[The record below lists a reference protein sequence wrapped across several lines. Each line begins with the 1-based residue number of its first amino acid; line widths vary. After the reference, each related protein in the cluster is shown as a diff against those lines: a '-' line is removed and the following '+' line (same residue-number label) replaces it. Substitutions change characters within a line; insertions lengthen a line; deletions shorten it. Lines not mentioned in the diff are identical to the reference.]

1 MTRRVVITG
10 LGVVCPVG
18 NNTKDAWQ
26 SIYQGISGIDIVK
39 DWQEQIW
46 ADKKLEVIIGG
57 EVKNFNADDF
67 IEPKKDTKKMGRFM
81 HLALAASKE
90 AWAMANLPVKLEEPQ
105 AYRAG
110 AIIGVGMLGLD
121 ILCNNYD
128 TLTKQGPHRVSPFFV
143 PGTISNLAAG
153 HLGIKYNL
161 QADNFVISSACTS
174 GTHAIGEAFHKIRY
188 NKADLMIA
196 GGTESSM
203 HALALA
209 GFNNMHALNKNANND
224 PTKASKPFDLH
235 REGFVMGEGAGVL
248 ILEDL
253 ESALKRNANI
263 IAEIVGYGSS
273 CDANHITAPAP
284 FGAGAQRAMR
294 LALED
299 ANISPDAID
308 YINAHGTSTP
318 LNDKLESYAI
328 KVVFK
333 EHAKNL
339 MVSSTKSM
347 TGHLLGAAGGIEA
360 VFSTLALK
368 NGIIPPTINLE
379 TPDPECDLDYV
390 ANIARKKEITYALSN
405 SFGFGGTN
413 GVIALKKFS

>member
-26 SIYQGISGIDIVK
+26 SICHGISGIDLVK
-39 DWQEQIW
+39 DWQNQTW
-46 ADKKLEVIIGG
+46 ANKPLEVLIGG

-81 HLALAASKE
+81 HLGMAAAKE
-90 AWAMANLPVKLEEPQ
+90 AWEMSQLPPKLSESQ
-105 AYRAG
+105 SHRAG

-128 TLTKQGPHRVSPFFV
+128 VLNNSGPNRVSPFFV

-161 QADNFVISSACTS
+161 QADNFVIVSACAS
-174 GTHAIGEAFHKIRY
+174 GTHAIGEAFNKIKF
-188 NKADLMIA
+188 NKADIMIA
-196 GGTESSM
+196 GGTESAM

-209 GFNNMHALNKNANND
+209 GFNNMHALSKNYND
-224 PTKASKPFDLH
+224 NPTKASRPFDLK
-235 REGFVMGEGAGVL
+235 REGFVMAEGAGIV

-263 IAEIVGYGSS
+263 IAEVVGYGSS
-273 CDANHITAPAP
+273 CDAHHITAPAP
-284 FGAGAQRAMR
+284 FASGAQRAIT

-299 ANISPDAID
+299 ANIPYNYVD

-328 KVVFK
+328 KTVFK
-333 EHAKNL
+333 EHVDKL

-360 VFSTLALK
+360 VFSALALQ
-368 NGIIPPTINLE
+368 NSIIPPTINLE
-379 TPDPECDLDYV
+379 NPDPDCNLDYV
-390 ANIARKKEITYALSN
+390 PNIARKQEITYALSN

-413 GVIALKKFS
+413 GVIALKKFT